1 MKAET
6 FDKIT
11 DYLREVIKG
20 TKYEDHVYA
29 VGGCCRDYRVG
40 REIKD
45 IDLVIDLP
53 DGGIKFAKYLKKRKE
68 TVGTVVTYEHFGTAM
83 FHLKEFP
90 EYELE
95 AVQTRKEAYRDMES
109 RNPETAYGSLS
120 DDCRRRDFTYN
131 AIYYR
136 ISDRVFMDF
145 NGHSYEDLKN
155 NVLRTCGSPDIIF
168 TEDPLRIL
176 RAVRF
181 SSRFGS
187 TIEDETY
194 NGMVKFVDRL
204 NIISRERIYEEFKK
218 MISTGDY
225 YKNQY
230 AICTLWDIGA
240 FKYILPHLHTMKML
254 DRMHLLNRVGRLCQH
269 YPPKFEE
276 VMAAIMWGYDDAET
290 ELRDLKLSN
299 DEIKEILFYI
309 NENKTLQAIIGNED
323 IEMHLSRK
331 VMNECGD
338 ERRFLTATIIGSVE
352 LYHEFHTVCEDG
364 FDGYNSLYDSIIEHE
379 KEYFTYKLPVDGNDV
394 MEVLGIKPGPEIKT
408 VLNSLMNFAYINKN
422 EKDEKNIRSYLKY
435 IADTRKKD

>member
-1 MKAET
+1 MKKET

-20 TKYEDHVYA
+20 TKYENHVYA

-53 DGGIKFAKYLKKRKE
+53 DGGIKFAKYLEKRKE

-109 RNPETAYGSLS
+109 RNPETAYGSLM
-120 DDCRRRDFTYN
+120 DDCTRRDFTYN

-145 NGHSYEDLKN
+145 NGHSYKDLKD
-155 NVLRTCGSPDIIF
+155 NVLRTCGDPEVIF

-187 TIEDETY
+187 TIEEETY
-194 NGMVKFVDRL
+194 KGMVKFVDRL
-204 NIISRERIYEEFKK
+204 SIISRERIYEEFKK

-254 DRMHLLNRVGRLCQH
+254 DRMYLLNRIGRTCQH

-276 VMAAIMWGYDDAET
+276 VMAAIMCGYDDAET
-290 ELRDLKLSN
+290 ELRGLKLSN

-309 NENKTLQAIIGNED
+309 NENKTLQAVIGNED
-323 IEMHLSRK
+323 IEMYLSRK

-338 ERRFLTATIIGSVE
+338 ERRFLTATIIGSAE
-352 LYHEFHTVCEDG
+352 LYHEFH
-364 FDGYNSLYDSIIEHE
+364 SLISDPYDDDSSLFETLLE
-379 KEYFTYKLPVDGNDV
+379 SEGEYFTYELPLTGEDV
-394 MEVLGIKPGPEIKT
+394 MDELGIGPCEKVGKALDRLKQFAFINKFNKSKEDLLNYLRYIKT
-408 VLNSLMNFAYINKN
+408 EL
-422 EKDEKNIRSYLKY
+422 
-435 IADTRKKD
+435 

>member
-1 MKAET
+1 MKTET
-6 FDKIT
+6 FQKIT
-11 DYLREVIKG
+11 DYLREITKG
-20 TKYEDHVYA
+20 TKYDKHVYA

-53 DGGIKFAKYLKKRKE
+53 DGGIKFAKYLERKGI
-68 TVGTVVTYEHFGTAM
+68 TTGTVVTYEHFGTAM

-120 DDCRRRDFTYN
+120 DDCTRRDFTYN

-155 NVLRTCGSPDIIF
+155 NVLRTCGDPNIIF
-168 TEDPLRIL
+168 TEDSLRIL

-187 TIEDETY
+187 TIEEETY
-194 NGMVKFVDRL
+194 NGMVNFIDRL
-204 NIISRERIYEEFKK
+204 SIISRERICDEFKK

-225 YKNQY
+225 YKTQY

-254 DRMHLLNRVGRLCQH
+254 DRMYLLNRIGRLCQH

-276 VMAAIMWGYDDAET
+276 VMAAIMCGYDDVET
-290 ELRDLKLSN
+290 ELRGLKLSN
-299 DEIKEILFYI
+299 DEIKEIMFYLK
-309 NENKTLQAIIGNED
+309 ENKILSSILDYED
-323 IEMHLSRK
+323 GDYSHIVRK
-331 VMNECGD
+331 VMNDCGD

-364 FDGYNSLYDSIIEHE
+364 YHGYDSLYDSIIEHE
-379 KEYFTYKLPVDGNDV
+379 KEYFTYEIPVTGEDV
-394 MEVLGIKPGPEIKT
+394 MSELEIGPCEK
-408 VLNSLMNFAYINKN
+408 VGKALDRLKQFAFINKDHKSR
-422 EKDEKNIRSYLKY
+422 EDLLGYLKY
-435 IADTRKKD
+435 IKTEI

>member
-1 MKAET
+1 MKKET
-6 FDKIT
+6 YKQIT
-11 DYLREVIKG
+11 NYLREIIKG
-20 TKYEDHVYA
+20 SEFYGHVFA
-29 VGGCCRDYRVG
+29 VGGCCRDYLSG
-40 REIKD
+40 RDIKD
-45 IDLVIDLP
+45 IDLVVALP
-53 DGGIKFAKYLKKRKE
+53 DGGIKFAQWLESNGYTK
-68 TVGTVVTYEHFGTAM
+68 GGVVTYPHFGTAM

-95 AVQTRKEAYRDMES
+95 SVQTRKEAYRDIDT
-109 RNPETAYGSLS
+109 RNPETAYGTIK
-120 DDCRRRDFTYN
+120 DDCMRRDFTYN
-131 AIYYR
+131 AIYNQLTD
-136 ISDRVFMDF
+136 IGGMLDF
-145 NGHSYEDLKN
+145 NGNSLKDLED

-194 NGMVKFVDRL
+194 KGMVKFVDRL
-204 NIISRERIYEEFKK
+204 SIISRERIYEEFKK

-230 AICTLWDIGA
+230 AICTLWDIEA

-254 DRMHLLNRVGRLCQH
+254 DRMHLLNRIGRLCQH

-276 VMAAIMWGYDDAET
+276 VMAAIMYGYDDAET

-323 IEMHLSRK
+323 IEMYLSRK

-364 FDGYNSLYDSIIEHE
+364 FHGYNSLYDSIIELE
-379 KEYFTYKLPVDGNDV
+379 KEYFTYEIPVTGEDV
-394 MEVLGIKPGPEIKT
+394 MSELEIGPCEKVGKALDRLKKFAFVNKDHKSREDLLG
-408 VLNSLMNFAYINKN
+408 
-422 EKDEKNIRSYLKY
+422 YLKY
-435 IADTRKKD
+435 IKTEI